1 MDISAPSL
9 LRLVRM
15 TLRSPQDAAA
25 ALIAFNPPVQARWLA
40 LAVVV
45 VLSVLLGKVSMLMV
59 GGSSMGLPSNI
70 IVSTVLQGGVLLL
83 TVALVHRI
91 GMVFGGTGAADDTLL
106 LMIWLQFLMVLL
118 QAMQI
123 VLLVILPP
131 FAGLLGIAGF
141 VLFLWLLSH
150 FVMHVHGFKSLA
162 RVFGM
167 IIATF
172 FVVGFALS
180 LLMIMLGIAPPGF
193 ADV

>member
-15 TLRSPQDAAA
+15 TLRSPQDASA
-25 ALIAFNPPVQARWLA
+25 ALIAANPPLQARWLA
-40 LAVVV
+40 LMLVV

-70 IVSTVLQGGVLLL
+70 IVSTVLQGGILLL

-91 GMVFGGTGAADDTLL
+91 GRAFGGVGEADDTLL

-118 QAMQI
+118 QAVQI

-150 FVMHVHGFKSLA
+150 FVMHVHGFQSLA

-167 IIATF
+167 IMATF
-172 FVVGFALS
+172 FAVGFALS
-180 LLMIMLGIAPPGF
+180 FLMILLGIAPPGF
-193 ADV
+193 ANV

>member
-9 LRLVRM
+9 LHLVRM
-15 TLRSPQDAAA
+15 TLKSPQEAARV
-25 ALIAFNPPVQARWLA
+25 LIASDPPLQARWLA
-40 LAVVV
+40 LLLVV
-45 VLSVLLGKVSMLMV
+45 VLSVFLGKISMMLV
-59 GGSSMGLPSNI
+59 GSSAMGLPSNV

-91 GMVFGGTGAADDTLL
+91 GQAFGGIGEADDTLL

-118 QAMQI
+118 QAAQI

-131 FAGLLGIAGF
+131 FAGLLGILGF

-150 FVMHVHGFKSLA
+150 FVMHVHGFKSLG

-167 IIATF
+167 ILATF
-172 FVVGFALS
+172 FAVGFALS
-180 LLMIMLGIAPPGF
+180 FVMLLLGIAPPGF
-193 ADV
+193 ANV